1 MNTNIRFAATAA
13 RVTTGDAAADALK
26 AAVAGLPEG
35 GLGHFF
41 APTKTAVE
49 DKSHAKHLA
58 NFALW
63 LLAGRPD
70 NMKAPY
76 SSKTLSVAEVVVRDA
91 LPNFR
96 LAANAKGQEGV
107 LVCPLTL
114 NKDVTQL
121 SKVAAQLDKG
131 DWASFAPAL
140 RAKVVRA
147 LKLKAPA
154 AAWVLTATDRK
165 TPALLVD
172 TPADVKMVKAAL
184 KQAEATTPAAADS
197 GTKPKTTPA
206 TEPKDGRRAKADDA
220 AMTVAA
226 RKKASASLTLAG
238 YLTLTDLIDSED
250 QERIDVAVASALN
263 GPALRASY
271 TGTVNG
277 GASNVIRTKV
287 LDDFKATVK
296 AKRPQLL
303 SRSSPAIDSSLDV
316 SVLIGKEGTKQVPVF
331 VFTNRVRNLGVKG
344 GLAGLKGRAGAAVKR
359 SSSGML
365 RMAVQLEQEDKD
377 AISKNAESWWRS
389 VTKAVLEIGLF
400 YGGGAILNDGETA
413 VLVVYQA

>member
-26 AAVAGLPEG
+26 AAVAGLPGG

-154 AAWVLTATDRK
+154 AAWYWHSQSANTAAWLAEHGAQALFVQGRMSEMIALVRQLDAETIKDNSNLGLWTAWVELADYRLDDCARSIQRLRGK
-165 TPALLVD
+165 PGALEPA
-172 TPADVKMVKAAL
+172 M
-184 KQAEATTPAAADS
+184 
-197 GTKPKTTPA
+197 
-206 TEPKDGRRAKADDA
+206 RYR
-220 AMTVAA
+220 
-226 RKKASASLTLAG
+226 LTL
-238 YLTLTDLIDSED
+238 LPS
-250 QERIDVAVASALN
+250 R
-263 GPALRASY
+263 R
-271 TGTVNG
+271 
-277 GASNVIRTKV
+277 
-287 LDDFKATVK
+287 
-296 AKRPQLL
+296 RPWCC
-303 SRSSPAIDSSLDV
+303 
-316 SVLIGKEGTKQVPVF
+316 
-331 VFTNRVRNLGVKG
+331 KG
-344 GLAGLKGRAGAAVKR
+344 W
-359 SSSGML
+359 
-365 RMAVQLEQEDKD
+365 
-377 AISKNAESWWRS
+377 I
-389 VTKAVLEIGLF
+389 
-400 YGGGAILNDGETA
+400 
-413 VLVVYQA
+413 

>member
-26 AAVAGLPEG
+26 AAVAKLPEG
-35 GLGHFF
+35 GIGHFF

-107 LVCPLTL
+107 LICPLTL

-121 SKVAAQLDKG
+121 SEVATQLDKG

-197 GTKPKTTPA
+197 GTKPKT
-206 TEPKDGRRAKADDA
+206 ESGDGRRAKADAA

-238 YLTLTDLIDSED
+238 YLTLTDLIDSKD